1 MIRGIITEQGSA
13 QTVTLDEARALDAAD
28 SLAHCRDRFIL
39 PEGLI
44 YLDGNSLGALPRATS
59 AAIAEVVERQ
69 WGEHLI
75 TSWSRHGWID
85 APATLGAKLA
95 PLIGAAA
102 NQVLVCDSTSV
113 NLFKLLVAALGAQ
126 PGRRVILSE
135 RGNFPTDLYIAE
147 GVARLLPGTE
157 LRTVDQA
164 DIVSALGDDVAV
176 LMLTHVDYRSGE
188 RHDMAAL
195 SAAARAAGALSLWDL
210 SHSAGALD
218 LSLSASGADLAVG
231 CGYKYL
237 NGGPGAPAFLYVAA
251 ALQNQLHSPLT
262 GWMGHDAPFA
272 FDDVYRPAPGIAR
285 FLAGTPP
292 IIAMAALAAGLA
304 TFDGVTI
311 NEIEAKAASLTDTFI
326 VCVEARCPSV
336 VLASPRDA
344 ARRGSHVSF
353 RHPQAY
359 AVMQALIERGVIGD
373 VRMPDLIRF
382 GFAPLYNS
390 HEDTFRAAQKLG
402 EILDGKL
409 WDDSRYQK
417 RAIVI

>member
-1 MIRGIITEQGSA
+1 MTLA
-13 QTVTLDEARALDAAD
+13 QACALDAAD
-28 SLAHCRDRFIL
+28 PLAHCRERFAL
-39 PEGLI
+39 PDGLI

-59 AAIAEVVERQ
+59 AAVAEVIERQ
-69 WGEHLI
+69 WGEQLI
-75 TSWSRHGWID
+75 TSWNGHGWID

-102 NQVLVCDSTSV
+102 DEILVCDSTSI
-113 NLFKLLVAALGAQ
+113 NLFKLLGATLAAS

-147 GVARLLPGTE
+147 GVARLLPGVE
-157 LRTVDQA
+157 LRTVERA
-164 DIVSALGDDVAV
+164 EIVAALDGEVAV

-188 RHDMAAL
+188 RHDMTAL
-195 SAAARAAGALSLWDL
+195 SAAAREAGALSLWDL
-210 SHSAGALD
+210 SHSAGAVEID
-218 LSLSASGADLAVG
+218 LRGAGADLAVG

-237 NGGPGAPAFLYVAA
+237 NGGPGAPAFLYVATN
-251 ALQNQLHSPLT
+251 LQDRLHSPLT
-262 GWMGHDAPFA
+262 GWMGHDSPFA
-272 FDDVYRPAPGIAR
+272 FDDDYRPAPRIAR

-304 TFDGVTI
+304 TFEGVTMR
-311 NEIEAKAASLTDTFI
+311 EVEAKAASLTDFFI
-326 VCVEARCPSV
+326 AGVEARCPSLE
-336 VLASPRDA
+336 LASPHEA
-344 ARRGSHVSF
+344 TKRGSHVSF

-359 AVMQALIERGVIGD
+359 AVMQALIASRVIGD

-390 HEDTFRAAQKLG
+390 HQDGFRAAERLG

-409 WDDSRYQK
+409 WDDPRYLARSK
-417 RAIVI
+417 VI

>member
-1 MIRGIITEQGSA
+1 M
-13 QTVTLDEARALDAAD
+13 TLAEARALDAAD
-28 SLAHCRDRFIL
+28 LLAAMRTRFAL
-39 PEGLI
+39 PDGLI
-44 YLDGNSLGALPRATS
+44 YLDGNSLGALPRATC
-59 AAIAEVVERQ
+59 AAVVDVVERQ
-69 WGEHLI
+69 WGADLI
-75 TSWSRHGWID
+75 TSWNRHGWID
-85 APATLGAKLA
+85 APATLAAKLA

-102 NQVLVCDSTSV
+102 DEVLVCDSTSI
-113 NLFKLLVAALGAQ
+113 NLFKLLAAALGAT

-147 GVARLLPGTE
+147 GVARLLPGVE
-157 LRTVDQA
+157 LRTVERA
-164 DIVSALGDDVAV
+164 EIAAALDGEVAV

-195 SAAARAAGALSLWDL
+195 SAAAREAGALSLWDL

-218 LSLSASGADLAVG
+218 ISLNASGADLAVG

-251 ALQNQLHSPLT
+251 ALHDQLHSPLT

-272 FDDVYRPAPGIAR
+272 FDDDYRPAAGIAH

-304 TFDGVTI
+304 TFDGVTMR
-311 NEIEAKAASLTDTFI
+311 EVEVKAASLTDYFI
-326 VCVEARCPSV
+326 ACVEARCPSLA
-336 VLASPRDA
+336 LASPREA
-344 ARRGSHVSF
+344 SKRGSHVSF

-359 AVMQALIERGVIGD
+359 AVMQALIAGGVIGD

-390 HEDTFRAAQKLG
+390 HQDAFRATERLG
-402 EILDGKL
+402 KILDGKL
-409 WDDSRYQK
+409 WDDPPYQQ

>member
-1 MIRGIITEQGSA
+1 M
-13 QTVTLDEARALDAAD
+13 TLDEARALDAAD
-28 SLAHCRDRFIL
+28 PLAHCRDRFAL
-39 PEGLI
+39 PEGLT
-44 YLDGNSLGALPRATS
+44 YLDGNSLGALPRATG
-59 AAIAEVVERQ
+59 AAVADVVEQQ
-69 WGEHLI
+69 WGENLI
-75 TSWSRHGWID
+75 TSWNTHRWIE

-102 NQVLVCDSTSV
+102 NEVLVCDSTSV

-135 RGNFPTDLYIAE
+135 KNNFPTDLYIAD
-147 GVARLLPGTE
+147 GVTRLLPGVE
-157 LRTVDQA
+157 LRTVDRA
-164 DIVSALGDDVAV
+164 EIISALGDDVAV

-218 LSLSASGADLAVG
+218 ISLSASGADFAIG

-272 FDDVYRPAPGIAR
+272 FDGDYRPAPGIAR

-292 IIAMAALAAGLA
+292 IIAMTALAAGLA

-336 VLASPRDA
+336 VLASPRLA
-344 ARRGSHVSF
+344 SRRGSHVSF

-390 HEDTFRAAQKLG
+390 HEEAFRAAQKLG

-409 WDDSRYQK
+409 WDDPRYQQ